1 MLVLEAGG
9 TDEMDLVTNLNNW
22 RQALGTDLY
31 WNFVAEPNPHLNG
44 IAIPYAMGKA
54 LGGVRS
60 TALICIRLWR
70 QPNITVLTGA
80 LATRI
85 CFNRRRSC
93 TYRRVVDMGNEF
105 GWVDLSTGVVNPIFT
120 GVSPHGLIFLPT
132 PEPATLTLLS
142 GGFVGLLANQM
153 MKKRR

>member
-1 MLVLEAGG
+1 
-9 TDEMDLVTNLNNW
+9 
-22 RQALGTDLY
+22 
-31 WNFVAEPNPHLNG
+31 
-44 IAIPYAMGKA
+44 
-54 LGGVRS
+54 
-60 TALICIRLWR
+60 
-70 QPNITVLTGA
+70 
-80 LATRI
+80 
-85 CFNRRRSC
+85 
-93 TYRRVVDMGNEF
+93 MGNEF